1 MKLDLLEMREW
12 GVLFAYAGFDVTLL
26 TNLVIFFKHD
36 GLNGFFFFY
45 DLQVEIF
52 YERFKSHHQQNQNF
66 GNQDY
71 SRETKKK
78 TYEIVRGINEQ

>member
-1 MKLDLLEMREW
+1 MREW
-12 GVLFAYAGFDVTLL
+12 GVLFACAGFDVILL

-36 GLNGFFFFY
+36 GLNVFFFFY

-71 SRETKKK
+71 KQGNEKKP
-78 TYEIVRGINEQ
+78 YEIVRGINEQ